1 MCWLRV
7 CCCCVVGVLCVCRW
21 MVRSGSYVF
30 VAWLVG
36 VGLVVVGGGSAF
48 RACHV
53 CVGRVV
59 VLCWSCVGCVLVSC
73 WLCVGFVFVAC
84 WLCVGWPMVVRWCWF
99 GGCCS
104 RIFCAAIGFVCV
116 LLALECRMSDV
127 HVCGWW
133 FGRRFLC
140 GS

>member
-73 WLCVGFVFVAC
+73 WLCVGC
-84 WLCVGWPMVVRWCWF
+84 YISGDSLLLCMDRWLIEFHVYV
-99 GGCCS
+99 
-104 RIFCAAIGFVCV
+104 VCV
-116 LLALECRMSDV
+116 LCQRWC
-127 HVCGWW
+127 VC
-133 FGRRFLC
+133 
-140 GS
+140 